1 MEMFKGLGKSQT
13 SFQNWAFSTNCAP
26 TAQGSNFQA
35 PKSGPLNSATSK
47 MVGKCKFQLTKMSV
61 ASLLKALRISE
72 DAKLV
77 IDQQARSLGL
87 DCRRFGPEQIQQDE
101 ALELITSLNMHI
113 PTEVKRDARSKLVIV
128 SSDHNSVN
136 WYDPV
141 KKKADPTNP
150 VKFERWRRLYQ
161 CTAGSDNT
169 TGHHA
174 GKRRDM
180 SWQDVGC
187 PFFVKLT
194 STHHGKKDDSM
205 ILTIDEIFGDF
216 THSAACQAL
225 TKMEHNPRV
234 PLHPELRQYAISLL
248 EIRVPLT
255 QLKQLCCSWAQNKWG
270 SAAGDNNF
278 PTPPLWFR
286 SLNPQPPDP
295 RLSASC
301 LFYSPHIIGE
311 TDRFH
316 LILSTPEQKLLAWK
330 YAHKQQVLMD
340 LTFGICSGRV
350 LLALLMAIHDQNH
363 GIPIAAFL
371 FSAKPKAKAVHAD
384 YNTAL
389 LQKLLGE
396 WKKGM
401 GRNEAG
407 EEFEIAVGNTDNDA
421 RERTALQ
428 ETWAAIMLLLCM
440 FHVWQAWRNG
450 LIKHLREEVRQ
461 QLGKFLMR
469 LLKDIDIYEDAV
481 AHYNAEIR
489 YFKALAAKRTALQKQ
504 QGNAGISFL
513 SYFQSYLKLRDF
525 WLAWSVAGVQQAAA
539 RLGVPLTAI
548 ARTNNH
554 LESFNG
560 RIKGKFFA
568 HHMRGG
574 RLPRLDYWILV
585 YITEWAERR
594 ALANYYTDLRHL
606 PSSASAP
613 TTIQFDSRR
622 QTINSDTLT
631 SPSITTSSPPPL
643 PKPAT
648 VSEAH
653 SNAEEWVKRVLPMTL
668 AADSAVT
675 LDPCA
680 DAEEEYFEAVEEK
693 EVEEM
698 EISCDEISLDAN
710 LPDSPS
716 GPSTSPDNQL
726 HSDLLSPHHC
736 RFPSDSG
743 SSSSSISLAD
753 FALDSTEILLD
764 LNGIEPSPSD
774 NSDSDSEFNF
784 DLEDVKQKN
793 EAVNDQQRATAMME
807 LQRQE
812 DDLAATI
819 RKLLDLGVARE
830 TLQRHISDSIGEQL
844 FRAIPPEISPQIL
857 PSHDPHHRTEHTTSF
872 PPVLLPLPPIPKIP
886 DHSHPNI

>member
-1 MEMFKGLGKSQT
+1 MEPIRT
-13 SFQNWAFSTNCAP
+13 SLSCP
-26 TAQGSNFQA
+26 E
-35 PKSGPLNSATSK
+35 PEISATWHK
-47 MVGKCKFQLTKMSV
+47 LLPHVPPLT
-61 ASLLKALRISE
+61 SLLKALRISE

-113 PTEVKRDARSKLVIV
+113 PTEVKHDARSKLVIV

-141 KKKADPTNP
+141 KKKADPTNL
-150 VKFERWRRLYQ
+150 VKFKRWRRLYQ
-161 CTAGSDNT
+161 CMAGSDNT

-194 STHHGKKDDSM
+194 STHHGKKDDLM
-205 ILTIDEIFGDF
+205 ILTIDEIFGEF

-225 TKMEHNPRV
+225 TEMEHNPRV

-248 EIRVPLT
+248 EIR
-255 QLKQLCCSWAQNKWG
+255 
-270 SAAGDNNF
+270 AAPQDNLH
-278 PTPPLWFR
+278 LWFR

-350 LLALLMAIHDQNH
+350 LLALLMAINDQNH

-371 FSAKPKAKAVHAD
+371 FSAKPEAKAVHAD
-384 YNTAL
+384 HNTAL

-401 GRNEAG
+401 GRYEAG
-407 EEFEIAVGNTDNDA
+407 EDFEIAVGNTDNDA

-450 LIKHLREEVRQ
+450 LIKHLRGIPKGEDREEVRQ
-461 QLGKFLMR
+461 RLGKFLMR

-481 AHYNAEIR
+481 AHYNAEIC
-489 YFKALAAKRTALQKQ
+489 YFKALTAKRTALQKQ
-504 QGNAGISFL
+504 QGNAGLSFL

-525 WLAWSVAGVQQAAA
+525 WLAWQPHAS
-539 RLGVPLTAI
+539 LGVPLTAI

-568 HHMRGG
+568 HHMCGG

-585 YITEWAERR
+585 YITEVLPNFFAEWAERR

-613 TTIQFDSRR
+613 TTIQFDSCR

-653 SNAEEWVKRVLPMTL
+653 SNAEEWVKQVLPMTL
-668 AADSAVT
+668 AADSAVA
-675 LDPCA
+675 LDPCADTMLRELEA
-680 DAEEEYFEAVEEK
+680 DAEEEYFEAVKEK

-698 EISCDEISLDAN
+698 EISCHEISLDAN

-716 GPSTSPDNQL
+716 GPSTLPDNQL
-726 HSDLLSPHHC
+726 HSNLLSPHHC

-793 EAVNDQQRATAMME
+793 GA
-807 LQRQE
+807 RQE

-844 FRAIPPEISPQIL
+844 FRAIPPEISPQLL

-872 PPVLLPLPPIPKIP
+872 PSVLLPLPPIPKIP
-886 DHSHPNI
+886 DHSHPKLAPFDPQPKHAQYASHGTR